1 MDRVSVYETEGHM
14 FESYQARQFDQG
26 GPTMCTPFVRKEA
39 NRLNW
44 LIKGQLIDIKASDSV
59 VESIYESY
67 FKRLWNNTER
77 MEYGSIGFEAAYKAR
92 EAEVIN
98 AELEFVASRG
108 YD

>member
-44 LIKGQLIDIKASDSV
+44 MVKGQLIDKSEPDSV
-59 VESIYESY
+59 VEYLYDSY
-67 FKRLWNNTER
+67 FKRLWGNHER
-77 MEYGSIGFEAAYKAR
+77 SQYALEGFEAAYKVR